1 MFRAKKSL
9 NYRRMND
16 KVNLFCF
23 FVVNRMSMSVVIDKV
38 DVKYDLFFV
47 I

>member
-23 FVVNRMSMSVVIDKV
+23 FVVNRMSMTVVIDKV
-38 DVKYDLFFV
+38 DVKCNLFFV
-47 I
+47 M